1 MSSSPEPGVVAGAK
15 VGAPAPDAVHAGIAD
30 GPPYGVDAVGAA
42 GAGVSVMGAAPMPVV
57 IAAALPPSG
66 VAAAAVVPGAVAGI
80 ADALAVASEKEDAV
94 SDIPEEMSTLK
105 STSES
110 DDTSMWNRID
120 AQFSTTLQPGRSQF
134 GAQTHGE

>member
-1 MSSSPEPGVVAGAK
+1 MV
-15 VGAPAPDAVHAGIAD
+15 
-30 GPPYGVDAVGAA
+30 
-42 GAGVSVMGAAPMPVV
+42 AAPMPVV
-57 IAAALPPSG
+57 VAAALPPSD
-66 VAAAAVVPGAVAGI
+66 VAAVPGAVDGI
-80 ADALAVASEKEDAV
+80 PDALPVASEREDAV

-120 AQFSTTLQPGRSQF
+120 AQFSTTLQPGWSQF